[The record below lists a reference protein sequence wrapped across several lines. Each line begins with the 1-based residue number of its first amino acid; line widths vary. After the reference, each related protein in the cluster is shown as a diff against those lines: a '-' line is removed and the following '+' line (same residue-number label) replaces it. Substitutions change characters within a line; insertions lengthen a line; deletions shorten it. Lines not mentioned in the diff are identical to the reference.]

1 MLTEAAGGLTRTGLR
16 MWDIGTLPRVFT
28 RGQVTA
34 YPALADAGNAAD
46 VRLFATE
53 AEARASQAAGTR
65 RLLLL
70 QVPSGLR
77 SIADRLPNEQKLA
90 LSRSPYP
97 GIGAL
102 LDDCVACAADQVI
115 EDAGGPPWDAGG
127 FARLVA
133 EARSALPLAT
143 ARVLD
148 VVAQVLEAAHEA
160 EARLQRTATPALAA
174 AAANAREQFA
184 ALIYPGFVAET
195 GLRRLPDLV
204 RYLLAI
210 SRRLDT
216 AAQEPRRDAERMAA
230 VQRVT
235 DAYRRAL
242 EQLPAARRSGPEAR
256 AVRWMIEELRV
267 SLFAQV
273 LGTSG
278 PVSEKRIQ
286 AALARL
292 TGTR

>member
-1 MLTEAAGGLTRTGLR
+1 S
-16 MWDIGTLPRVFT
+16 
-28 RGQVTA
+28 
-34 YPALADAGNAAD
+34 AAD

-77 SIADRLPNEQKLA
+77 SIADRLPNDQKLA
-90 LSRSPYP
+90 LSRNPYP

-115 EDAGGPPWDAGG
+115 EDGGGPPWDADG

-133 EARSALPLAT
+133 GARSALPLAT

-160 EARLQRTATPALAA
+160 EARLQRTPAPALAA
-174 AAANAREQFA
+174 AVAAAREQFA
-184 ALIYPGFVAET
+184 GLISPGFVGET
-195 GLRRLPDLV
+195 GLRRLPELL
-204 RYLLAI
+204 RYLGAI

-216 AAQEPRRDAERMAA
+216 AQAPRRDAERMAA
-230 VQRVT
+230 VRRVT
-235 DAYRRAL
+235 DAYQRAL
-242 EQLPAARRSGPEAR
+242 GQLPAAGRSGPDAQ
-256 AVRWMIEELRV
+256 AGRWMIEELRV

-278 PVSEKRIQ
+278 AVSEKRIQ
-286 AALARL
+286 TALARL
-292 TGTR
+292 TGAS